1 MKIISHLFSC
11 IITIQHKAIIIFVG
25 IKNYDCIIKKMADI
39 LQITED
45 IPVDDSI
52 YEYEYREYNP
62 ITGTD
67 LNRGSIVITIESQ
80 DIYTH
85 PAESYLIVEGEL
97 IKGLRGVGGVLV
109 RYADADLAT
118 LINNGIMYLFSD
130 VRFHLASHEIEVVQ
144 NPGHASVMLG
154 MLKYPD
160 DFNKSQ
166 GLNQLWAPDIKKGTA
181 VLADNE
187 GFKMR
192 HEYIIKS
199 PNPKGTFSF
208 KIPLK
213 HFFGFCEDYKKILY
227 GMQQK
232 LTLTR
237 TGDDNAIFRAD
248 AADAAEI
255 NLKKISWFMPHVI
268 PSDAYRLQLNKII
281 ERKEKIPVG
290 YRMLQCDNIPV
301 PSGAPFTWRLGVKS
315 SPDIPR
321 FIIVGFQTNKN
332 NNQRANPAIF
342 NHCQVRNIY
351 VTLNAKRYPD
361 IDYEENFLI
370 NKHSRFYGDAATFRK
385 KFFNMDELISNPG
398 INPVSYK
405 DLFPL
410 FVFDVTKQSEKL
422 KTSVSDIHIKA
433 SFNGDNPPADT
444 IAYAVI
450 ISDRLFHFVS
460 DGSKITNIV

>member
-1 MKIISHLFSC
+1 
-11 IITIQHKAIIIFVG
+11 
-25 IKNYDCIIKKMADI
+25 MADI

-52 YEYEYREYNP
+52 YEYEYKEYNP
-62 ITGTD
+62 IAGNIGD
-67 LNRGSIVITIESQ
+67 LNRGSIVIVIEAQ

-85 PAESYLIVEGEL
+85 PAESFLIVEGQL
-97 IKGLRGVGGVLV
+97 IKAVRAVGGGIVN
-109 RYADADLAT
+109 YADADLVS

-130 VRFHLASHEIEVVQ
+130 VRYHLASHEIEVLQ
-144 NPGHASVMLG
+144 NPGHATTMLG

-160 DFNKSQ
+160 DFTKSQ
-166 GLNQLWAPDIKKGTA
+166 GLNQGWVPDLEVSTPNNDNNKGF
-181 VLADNE
+181 D
-187 GFKMR
+187 KR
-192 HEYIIKS
+192 HKYIIRDI
-199 PNPKGTFSF
+199 NVNENKGSFSF

-213 HFFGFCEDYKKILY
+213 HFLGFCDDYKKILY
-227 GMQQK
+227 GMQQR

-237 TGDDNAIFRAD
+237 TGNDNAIIRAN

-255 NLKKISWFMPHVI
+255 FIKKISWFMPHVI

-281 ERKEKIPVG
+281 EKKEKIPVG

-301 PSGAPFTWRLGVKS
+301 PAGAPFTWRLGVKS

-321 FIIVGFQTNKN
+321 FIIVGFQTGKN
-332 NNQRANPAIF
+332 NNQRSNTAVF
-342 NHCQVRNIY
+342 DHCGVRNIY

-361 IDYEENFLI
+361 TDYEEDFYI
-370 NKHSRFYGDAATFRK
+370 NKFSRVYGDAATFRK
-385 KFFNMDELISNPG
+385 KFYNMDELISNPG
-398 INPVSYK
+398 IDPLSYK
-405 DLFPL
+405 NLFPL

-433 SFNGDNPPADT
+433 SFNPDAAGNANPPAGT

>member
-1 MKIISHLFSC
+1 
-11 IITIQHKAIIIFVG
+11 
-25 IKNYDCIIKKMADI
+25 MADI

-52 YEYEYREYNP
+52 YEYEYKEYNP
-62 ITGTD
+62 IAGKTGD
-67 LNRGSIVITIESQ
+67 LNRGSIVIVIEAQ

-85 PAESYLIVEGEL
+85 PAESFLIVEGEL
-97 IKGLRGVGGVLV
+97 IKSNINAVE
-109 RYADADLAT
+109 RYADDNAIS

-130 VRFHLASHEIEVVQ
+130 VRYHLASHEIEVLQ
-144 NPGHASVMLG
+144 NPGHASTMLG

-166 GLNQLWAPDIKKGTA
+166 GLNQLWYPDKNKGT
-181 VLADNE
+181 VENRTDNE
-187 GFKMR
+187 NYNNGFDIRQK
-192 HEYIIKS
+192 YIIKS
-199 PNPKGTFSF
+199 LANNGKFSF

-213 HFFGFCEDYKKILY
+213 HFFGFCEDYKKIIY
-227 GMQQK
+227 GMQQR

-237 TGDDNAIFRAD
+237 TVNDDAIFRI
-248 AADAAEI
+248 AAVDEGRVNI
-255 NLKKISWFMPHVI
+255 EKIRWFMPHVI
-268 PSDAYRLQLNKII
+268 PSDAYRLQLDKII

-290 YRMLQCDNIPV
+290 YRMLQCDNSPV
-301 PSGAPFTWRLGVKS
+301 PAANKTFTWRLGVKS

-332 NNQRANPAIF
+332 NNQLTNPAIF
-342 NHCQVRNIY
+342 NHCDIRNIY

-361 IDYEENFLI
+361 TDYENSFSA
-370 NKHSRFYGDAATFRK
+370 NNYSRIYGDAAAFRK
-385 KFFNMDELISNPG
+385 KFYNMDELISNPG
-398 INPVSYK
+398 INPIDYK
-405 DLFPL
+405 NIFPL

-433 SFNGDNPPADT
+433 SFDENIPANT

>member
-1 MKIISHLFSC
+1 
-11 IITIQHKAIIIFVG
+11 
-25 IKNYDCIIKKMADI
+25 MADI

-52 YEYEYREYNP
+52 YEYEYKEYNP
-62 ITGTD
+62 IAGNMGD
-67 LNRGSIVITIESQ
+67 LNRGSIVIVIEAQ

-85 PAESYLIVEGEL
+85 PAESYLIVEGQL
-97 IKGLRGVGGVLV
+97 IKAVRAVGGVIV
-109 RYADADLAT
+109 NYADADLVS

-130 VRFHLASHEIEVVQ
+130 VRYHLASHEIEVLQ
-144 NPGHASVMLG
+144 NPGHATTILG

-160 DFNKSQ
+160 DFTKSQ
-166 GLNQLWAPDIKKGTA
+166 GLNQGWVPDLETSTPNNDNNKGF
-181 VLADNE
+181 D
-187 GFKMR
+187 KR
-192 HEYIIKS
+192 HKYIIR
-199 PNPKGTFSF
+199 NININEDKGSFSF

-213 HFFGFCEDYKKILY
+213 HFLGFCDDYKKILY
-227 GMQQK
+227 GMQQR

-237 TGDDNAIFRAD
+237 TGNDNAIIRAN

-255 NLKKISWFMPHVI
+255 IIKKISWFMPHVI

-281 ERKEKIPVG
+281 EKKEKIPVG

-301 PSGAPFTWRLGVKS
+301 PAGAPFTWRLGVKS

-321 FIIVGFQTNKN
+321 FIIVGFQTGKN
-332 NNQRANPAIF
+332 NNQRVNPAVF
-342 NHCQVRNIY
+342 DHCGVRNIY

-361 IDYEENFLI
+361 IDYEENFYI
-370 NKHSRFYGDAATFRK
+370 NKFSRFYGDAATFRK
-385 KFFNMDELISNPG
+385 KFYNMDELISNPG
-398 INPVSYK
+398 IDPLSYK
-405 DLFPL
+405 NLFPL

-433 SFNGDNPPADT
+433 YFNPDVAGNPNPPADT

>member
-1 MKIISHLFSC
+1 
-11 IITIQHKAIIIFVG
+11 
-25 IKNYDCIIKKMADI
+25 MADI

-52 YEYEYREYNP
+52 YEYEYKEYNP
-62 ITGTD
+62 IVGTN
-67 LNRGSIVITIESQ
+67 LNRGSIVLTIESQ

-85 PAESYLIVEGEL
+85 PAESFLVIDGR
-97 IKGLRGVGGVLV
+97 LRRETAPNNPVDPNDTL
-109 RYADADLAT
+109 RYEDVDVVS

-130 VRFHLASHEIEVVQ
+130 VRYHLASHEIEVLQ
-144 NPGHASVMLG
+144 NPGQATTMLG

-160 DFNKSQ
+160 DFNKSE
-166 GLNQLWAPDIKKGTA
+166 GLNHLWAPDTNNDADIINNLGYKKRHSHII
-181 VLADNE
+181 
-187 GFKMR
+187 MR
-192 HEYIIKS
+192 S
-199 PNPKGTFSF
+199 VPKGTFSF

-213 HFFGFCEDYKKILY
+213 HFLGFCEDYKKILY

-237 TGDDNAIFRAD
+237 TGDNNAIFRVNVTANGVVD
-248 AADAAEI
+248 LERI
-255 NLKKISWFMPHVI
+255 RWFMPHVI
-268 PSDAYRLQLNKII
+268 PSDAYRLQLDKII

-290 YRMLQCDNIPV
+290 YRMLQCDSTQVSPN
-301 PSGAPFTWRLGVKS
+301 STNFTWRLGVKS

-321 FIIVGFQTNKN
+321 FIIVGFQNNKN
-332 NNQRANPAIF
+332 DNQETNPALF
-342 NHCQVRNIY
+342 NHLLVRNIY

-361 IDYEENFLI
+361 TDYNNDFI
-370 NKHSRFYGDAATFRK
+370 KNQYSRIYGDATLFRK
-385 KFFNMDELISNPG
+385 KFFNMDELVSNSG
-398 INPVSYK
+398 IDPINYK

-410 FVFDVTKQSEKL
+410 YLFDVSKQSEKL

-433 SFNGDNPPADT
+433 SFGENPGANT
-444 IAYAVI
+444 MAYAVI

>member
-1 MKIISHLFSC
+1 
-11 IITIQHKAIIIFVG
+11 
-25 IKNYDCIIKKMADI
+25 MADI

-52 YEYEYREYNP
+52 YEYEYKEYNP

-67 LNRGSIVITIESQ
+67 FNRGSIVITIESQ

-85 PAESYLIVEGEL
+85 PAESFLVIEGQL
-97 IKGLRGVGGVLV
+97 LLDNNNAYINGDKV
-109 RYADADLAT
+109 A

-130 VRFHLASHEIEVVQ
+130 VRYHLASHEIEVLQ
-144 NPGHASVMLG
+144 NPGHATTMLG
-154 MLKYPD
+154 LLKYPD
-160 DFNKSQ
+160 DFTKSQ
-166 GLNQLWAPDIKKGTA
+166 GLNQVWAPDTEEGTPVA
-181 VLADNE
+181 GNL

-192 HEYIIKS
+192 RDYII
-199 PNPKGTFSF
+199 NMVDGAANKGKFNF

-213 HFFGFCEDYKKILY
+213 HFLGFCEDYKKNLY
-227 GMQQK
+227 GMQQR

-237 TGDDNAIFRAD
+237 TGDNNSILRGQNAANN
-248 AADAAEI
+248 AAVGNGKVRID
-255 NLKKISWFMPHVI
+255 KISWFMPHVI
-268 PSDAYRLQLNKII
+268 PSDAYRLQLDKII
-281 ERKEKIPVG
+281 EKKEKIPVG
-290 YRMLQCDNIPV
+290 YRMLQCDNLPV
-301 PSGAPFTWRLGVKS
+301 PPGIGTFTWRLGVKS

-321 FIIVGFQTNKN
+321 FIIVGFQTDKS
-332 NNQRANPAIF
+332 NNQTTNPAIF
-342 NHCQVRNIY
+342 NDCEVRNIY

-361 IDYEENFLI
+361 TDYENDFTI
-370 NKHSRFYGDAATFRK
+370 NKFSRIYGDAALFRK
-385 KFFNMDELISNPG
+385 KFYNMDELISNST
-398 INPVSYK
+398 INPVNYK
-405 DLFPL
+405 KLYPL

-433 SFNGDNPPADT
+433 SFNGANPPNNT